1 MANRFHINRKKG
13 EIGACSAK
21 PGNCPF
27 GSQEEHY
34 DSMVDAAQAYEKSM
48 ESQLFPDERPERE
61 IYGSDLGLKL
71 TPSSKFKG
79 DPYLSPSDHAEVA
92 RMDEDER
99 ELYSLI
105 RKEVGPALTHF
116 EARNMIQS
124 WDLVKAKVPGIS
136 ADALRYQAS
145 TGAKVY
151 DQLAQKLTA
160 IPASYGKF
168 KQSAELEATL
178 TEDLAEAMNAS
189 RPYGFPEDEP
199 ARYRMDQ
206 RERGLLNAVA
216 QLSGAEPREIKAR
229 IQDRTP
235 VERNHEGLSDRELQ
249 KRQSHLSGLTRSTD
263 AKRAEL
269 KGLNREVAIRDV
281 LDSSISETEA
291 YGRAAHYVTNRE
303 LSTREIA
310 GLLGT
315 PRPETIEKLDGDVKQ
330 IWEKNWRY

>member
-13 EIGACSAK
+13 EIGTCSAR

-79 DPYLSPSDHAEVA
+79 DPYLSQSDAAEVA
-92 RMDEDER
+92 RMDEDEQ
-99 ELYSLI
+99 ELYGVL

-116 EARNMIQS
+116 EARSMIKS
-124 WDLVKAKVPGIS
+124 WSLVKNKVPGIN
-136 ADALRYQAS
+136 ADALRYQAF
-145 TGAKVY
+145 TGAGIY
-151 DQLAQKLTA
+151 DGLAQKLTA
-160 IPASYGKF
+160 TPAAYGKF
-168 KQSAELEATL
+168 KQAAELEATL
-178 TEDLAEAMNAS
+178 PEDLAEAMNAS
-189 RPYGFPEDEP
+189 RPYGFSEDELT
-199 ARYRMDQ
+199 RYWMDQ
-206 RERGLLNAVA
+206 RERGLLQAAA

-235 VERNHEGLSDRELQ
+235 VERTHEGISDSELQ
-249 KRQSHLSGLTRSTD
+249 KRQSHLSQLTRSTD

-269 KGLNREVAIRDV
+269 KNINREVAIRDV
-281 LDSSISETEA
+281 LDSSLSETEA
-291 YGRAAHYVTNRE
+291 YDRAAHYVKNRE
-303 LSTREIA
+303 LSTKEIA

-315 PRPETIEKLDGDVKQ
+315 PRPETIEKLDGESKLL
-330 IWEKNWRY
+330 WEQNWRY